1 MKTVLKIRAMALAL
15 TFLPG
20 LALALIPENSA
31 AASGTNPL
39 PLTPSQAEG
48 PYYPVA
54 KLTDQDNDLTR
65 IGAGNVAQGTVII
78 LNGRVLDQAGRPV
91 PAAIVELWQ
100 TDTNGIYMHPGDS
113 RTDQRDQAFQFFG
126 QTRTDELGRFEF
138 RTILPGIYGTRPR
151 HMHAKVIRP
160 GKRTLTTQLYFKG
173 DERLARDFLTRRLG
187 ERLSALLLDPQ
198 PGANNAL
205 SAAIVFVVE

>member
-1 MKTVLKIRAMALAL
+1 MKPVLKIRAIALAL

-31 AASGTNPL
+31 AASSTNPL

-54 KLTDQDNDLTR
+54 KLTDQDSDLTR
-65 IGAGNVAQGTVII
+65 IGTGRIAEGTVIL

-100 TDTNGIYMHPGDS
+100 TDTHGIYMHPGDS
-113 RTDQRDQAFQFFG
+113 RTEQRDQAFQFFG
-126 QTRTDELGRFEF
+126 QALTDDLGRFEF

-198 PGANNAL
+198 PGANDTL
-205 SAAIVFVVE
+205 RAAIAFVVE